1 MFRALTPVVKN
12 LLLIT
17 VGFFIITSYFIPNL
31 KGMFALYYIE
41 SDFFMPFQ
49 LLTYMF
55 MHADFWHLFSNMFGL
70 FIFGPLL
77 EQFLGPKKLLIL
89 WMVCGI
95 GSGVLYSGY
104 TAYQM
109 NTLKSKVDNFE
120 EHPDPET
127 FNTFV
132 AENSHIFGPGI
143 YDLIDDYSREPD
155 NPTLIDRAYQ
165 NMRGVWELKSNI
177 PMVGASGALFGVLI
191 AFGMLFPNT
200 ELFLLF
206 PPMPIKAKYLVL
218 FYGLYT
224 VYNIFVSNPLDN
236 VAHFAHLSG
245 LIIGAILVTVWK
257 KSRTNFY

>member
-1 MFRALTPVVKN
+1 MFRALTPIVKN

-17 VGFFIITSYFIPNL
+17 VGMHVIASFFLPQLSGL
-31 KGMFALYYIE
+31 FALYYIE
-41 SDFFMPFQ
+41 SKNFMPFQ
-49 LLTYMF
+49 FVTYMF

-89 WMVCGI
+89 WMVCGV

-104 TAYQM
+104 VAYNMGQL
-109 NTLKSKVDNFE
+109 NDRIEAFSED
-120 EHPDPET
+120 PDPEE
-127 FNTFV
+127 FNRFV
-132 AENSHIFGPGI
+132 SAYSHYFNPVI
-143 YDLIDDYSREPD
+143 YDFIDDYSRDAD
-155 NPTLIDRAYQ
+155 NPELVDRAKRS
-165 NMRGVWELKSNI
+165 MLGVRDVQANI

-200 ELFLLF
+200 QLFLLF
-206 PPMPIKAKYLVL
+206 PPMPIRAKYLVL

-224 VYNIFVSNPLDN
+224 VYNIFVSNPTDN

-245 LIIGAILVTVWK
+245 LLIGAVLVTFWK
-257 KSRTNFY
+257 KDRQSFY

>member
-1 MFRALTPVVKN
+1 MFRSLTPVVKN

-17 VGFFIITSYFIPNL
+17 IGVFVITSFFL
-31 KGMFALYYIE
+31 KDLQAWLALYYIE
-41 SDFFMPFQ
+41 SRRFMPFQ

-77 EQFLGPKKLLIL
+77 EQFLGPKKILIL

-109 NTLKSKVDNFE
+109 NQLDNQLESFYNN
-120 EHPDPET
+120 PDPEM
-127 FNTFV
+127 FNQFV
-132 AENSHIFGPGI
+132 SENRHMFKPGI
-143 YDLIDDYSREPD
+143 YDFIDDYSHDPD
-155 NPTLIDRAYQ
+155 NQNYIQRAEDSMKYIRESKA
-165 NMRGVWELKSNI
+165 NV

-200 ELFLLF
+200 QLFLLF

-224 VYNIFVSNPLDN
+224 VYSVLLNNPMDN

-245 LIIGAILVTVWK
+245 LIIGAILVTFWK
-257 KSRTNFY
+257 KNRTSFY

>member
-1 MFRALTPVVKN
+1 MFRSLTPVVKN

-17 VGFFIITSYFIPNL
+17 VGIYIITSYFLPQL
-31 KGMFALYYIE
+31 KGLFALYYIE
-41 SDFFMPFQ
+41 SEFFMPFQ
-49 LLTYMF
+49 FLSYMF
-55 MHADFWHLFSNMFGL
+55 MHADFWHLFSNMLGL

-77 EQFLGPKKLLIL
+77 EQFLGPKKILIL

-109 NTLKSKVDNFE
+109 NSLESKIEQFYFD
-120 EHPDPET
+120 PDPEV
-127 FNTFV
+127 FNRFV
-132 AENSHIFGPGI
+132 AENRHLFGAGV
-143 YDLIDDYSREPD
+143 YDLIDEFSR
-155 NPTLIDRAYQ
+155 NPENESLKERAYQ
-165 NMRGVWELKSNI
+165 NMVGVRDLKVNI

-200 ELFLLF
+200 QLFLLF

-224 VYNIFVSNPLDN
+224 VYNIFVSNPMDN

-245 LIIGAILVTVWK
+245 LLIGAILVITWRK
-257 KSRTNFY
+257 NRTNFY

>member
-1 MFRALTPVVKN
+1 MFRSLTPVVKN

-17 VGFFIITSYFIPNL
+17 IGIHVIAGFFIRDL
-31 KGMFALYYIE
+31 HAWFALYYIE
-41 SDFFMPFQ
+41 SDRFMPFQ
-49 LLTYMF
+49 FLTYMF

-77 EQFLGPKKLLIL
+77 EQFLGPKKLLVL

-109 NTLKSKVDNFE
+109 NKLDNRLEQFYN
-120 EHPDPET
+120 DPNPEL
-127 FNTFV
+127 FNQFV
-132 AENSHIFGPGI
+132 SENRYMFKPGI
-143 YDLIDDYSREPD
+143 YDFIDDFSRDPE
-155 NPTLIDRAYQ
+155 NPAYIKRAEDS
-165 NMRGVWELKSNI
+165 MRYIRETKANI

-200 ELFLLF
+200 QLFLLF
-206 PPMPIKAKYLVL
+206 PPMPVRAKYLVL

-224 VYNIFVSNPLDN
+224 VYSVLMNNPMDN

-245 LIIGAILVTVWK
+245 LIIGAILVTYWK
-257 KSRTNFY
+257 KNRTSFY

>member
-1 MFRALTPVVKN
+1 MFRSLTPVVKN

-17 VGFFIITSYFIPNL
+17 VGVFVLTGYFLPNL
-31 KGMFALYYIE
+31 RGLFALYYIE
-41 SDFFMPFQ
+41 SKLFMPFQ
-49 LLTYMF
+49 FLTYMF
-55 MHADFWHLFSNMFGL
+55 MHADWWHLFSNMLGL

-77 EQFLGPKKLLIL
+77 EQFLGPKKILSL

-104 TAYQM
+104 TAFQM
-109 NTLKSKVDNFE
+109 NALENRIEQFAAN
-120 EHPDPET
+120 PDPED
-127 FNTFV
+127 FNRFV
-132 AENSHIFGPGI
+132 SENKHMYGAGI
-143 YDLIDDYSREPD
+143 YDLIDDFSR
-155 NPTLIDRAYQ
+155 NPNNEALIERAHQ
-165 NMRGVWELKSNI
+165 NMIGVYDVKANI

-200 ELFLLF
+200 QLFLLF

-224 VYNIFVSNPLDN
+224 VYNIFVSNPMDN

-245 LIIGAILVTVWK
+245 LVIGAVMVLSWRK
-257 KSRTNFY
+257 NRTNFY